1 MYDIYMFFL
10 GSKKTFLFVLPVNC
24 KIPTIYLYSYLI
36 ICQILWQYK
45 SVNQF
50 QDTCILLEY
59 KDYLYKKMYRCKDHT
74 LIKICL
80 WNSPILTIDSWEITE
95 FYHSQGKK
103 YFQNFFL
110 PHNKNYFFFEIWTW
124 KIILNFLLIFTKIS
138 PLKPMGRIIFIC
150 HLELINIFSNKFGDI
165 IFFLKKNTT

>member
-80 WNSPILTIDSWEITE
+80 
-95 FYHSQGKK
+95 
-103 YFQNFFL
+103 
-110 PHNKNYFFFEIWTW
+110 
-124 KIILNFLLIFTKIS
+124 
-138 PLKPMGRIIFIC
+138 
-150 HLELINIFSNKFGDI
+150 
-165 IFFLKKNTT
+165 